1 MRPDISASSR
11 FQITL
16 LALLVNPVTDL
27 ALHQEQMPRTQ
38 VLRLFLSAADAHPC
52 LPKTP
57 LRRCCQNL
65 PSCLS
70 QFRQPTARQELA
82 LGRHISLLHKPV
94 KKIQSHAHKS
104 LPSLATHMRRHQIL
118 NQSCYWARSH
128 HVLHKLKQS
137 VGSRESIC
145 DIQGYSCLG
154 GSCSATEATQAR
166 RSEEVRMPN
175 FPFVCQTQIKTN
187 NF

>member
-1 MRPDISASSR
+1 MFPASSR

-16 LALLVNPVTDL
+16 LVLLVEPVTDL

-38 VLRLFLSAADAHPC
+38 MLRLFLSAADAHPC

-70 QFRQPTARQELA
+70 QFRPPTARQAPA

-94 KKIQSHAHKS
+94 TKMQSHTHKS
-104 LPSLATHMRRHQIL
+104 FPSLATHMRRQQIL
-118 NQSCYWARSH
+118 NQSRYWARSH
-128 HVLHKLKQS
+128 RILHQLKQG

-145 DIQGYSCLG
+145 DTQGYSCLG
-154 GSCSATEATQAR
+154 GSCSATET
-166 RSEEVRMPN
+166 
-175 FPFVCQTQIKTN
+175 T
-187 NF
+187 